1 MPALPHPSDVDLF
14 GLAVAGD
21 GQSGDF
27 VLDSGLVRHDG
38 ALYGGTGLAVSIA
51 AMEAATERHV
61 LWCSTQFV
69 SQPFRGDTITW
80 EVERLAVGKRAAQLL
95 VRASA
100 NDETAFVAIGST
112 GIAAADGLTG
122 QYVPVPAVTT
132 PEGSPARMR
141 AMPVDLGEDSWAKH
155 IEMRDAELLGPGP
168 TVALWARRRDGG
180 PVTPAVLAFI
190 ADFVPLGVAR
200 AAGKMGAGASLDNSM
215 RFRGGVAD
223 TEWVLIELL
232 GELAYGG
239 FGHGSLRA
247 WSEDGVLLAT
257 GSQSA
262 SMKYLFD
269 EGDMPNLPQPPTAA
283 TAPPSA

>member
-1 MPALPHPSDVDLF
+1 MPALPHPSDLELF
-14 GLAVAGD
+14 GLEVADD
-21 GQSGDF
+21 GQSGSF
-27 VLDSGLVRHDG
+27 VLHSGLVRHDG

-51 AMEAATERHV
+51 AMEAATERDV
-61 LWCSTQFV
+61 LWCATQFV
-69 SQPFRGDTITW
+69 TQPFKGDRVTW

-112 GIAAADGLTG
+112 GLAKPDGLTG
-122 QYVPVPAVTT
+122 QYVPMPSVTT
-132 PEGSPARMR
+132 PDGSPPRVR
-141 AMPVDLGEDSWAKH
+141 AMPVDPGEDSWAKH
-155 IEMRDAELLGPGP
+155 IEMKDADLLAAGP
-168 TVALWARRRDGG
+168 TVALWARRKDRG
-180 PVTPAVLAFI
+180 PITPAVLAFI

-232 GELAYGG
+232 GEMANGG

-247 WSEDGVLLAT
+247 WSEAGVLLAT

-262 SMKYLFD
+262 SMKYLFE
-269 EGDMPNLPQPPTAA
+269 EGDVPNLPRPPAA
-283 TAPPSA
+283 AAGR